1 MLIISTTVT
10 RIFQYR
16 TYLHVV
22 VLSVFALASSGF
34 TTILRECRLQQEM
47 SCCAV
52 PDRMNA
58 NECDQNLT
66 PKTGPSLE
74 SDQACQTS
82 TVIGGLGVKQAIVE
96 KDKNSR
102 LQNTATVLAIVYSDI
117 SGSPSY
123 YSIHFDSRT
132 EAVFVPS
139 VGKYI
144 LNSTLL
150 I

>member
-10 RIFQYR
+10 GILQYR

-22 VLSVFALASSGF
+22 VLSVFAFASSGF
-34 TTILRECRLQQEM
+34 TTILRECRLQEEM

-58 NECDQNLT
+58 NECGQNLA
-66 PKTGPSLE
+66 PKTGPSFE
-74 SDQACQTS
+74 SDQSCHTS
-82 TVIGGLGVKQAIVE
+82 SVIGGLVVKQAIVD

-102 LQNTATVLAIVYSDI
+102 LPKTAAVVATVYSDI
-117 SGSPSY
+117 SLSPTHSC
-123 YSIHFDSRT
+123 HFDSRT
-132 EAVFVPS
+132 EAVFLPS

-144 LNSTLL
+144 LNSSLL

>member
-1 MLIISTTVT
+1 M
-10 RIFQYR
+10 
-16 TYLHVV
+16 YLHVV

-34 TTILRECRLQQEM
+34 TTILRECKLQQEM

-58 NECDQNLT
+58 NECDQNLA
-66 PKTGPSLE
+66 PNGPSFE

-82 TVIGGLGVKQAIVE
+82 SVIGGLAVKQAVVE
-96 KDKNSR
+96 KDKNNR
-102 LQNTATVLAIVYSDI
+102 LQKTAPVVAIVYSDT
-117 SGSPSY
+117 SVSPS

-132 EAVFVPS
+132 EAVFLPS

-144 LNSTLL
+144 LNSSLL